1 MESQCLML
9 ESQSV
14 RQDIYITWQLYTLH
28 VMILT
33 KYSNYKSPSYQDEI
47 SCHPLKQ
54 NLQSFHMF
62 LHMFPDLF
70 GCHLP
75 LPARPHSVQLDHS
88 TSPSQIS
95 IVTSPQVVN
104 NTR

>member
-1 MESQCLML
+1 MKSQCLML

-14 RQDIYITWQLYTLH
+14 RHDIYITWQLYTLH

-54 NLQSFHMF
+54 NLQRFHIFFAHVPGSFWLSPSPPRSTPF
-62 LHMFPDLF
+62 CSIRSQYIPIPDF
-70 GCHLP
+70 HRHLP
-75 LPARPHSVQLDHS
+75 
-88 TSPSQIS
+88 TGG
-95 IVTSPQVVN
+95 
-104 NTR
+104 